1 MGDRGA
7 PDPEGVV
14 DLIRA
19 GDARTIARAITRAE
33 SADPGVEAAL
43 RLLHRHTG
51 KAHVVGVT
59 GPPGSGKSTLVD
71 KLVKAYRERGLKVGV
86 VAVDPSSPYTGG
98 AVLGDRIRMQGR
110 ALDEGVFIRSLAT
123 RGSLGGLSKA
133 CAETVRILDAAGY
146 ERIVIETVGVG
157 QSEVDIVKLADSVIL
172 VSVPGLG
179 DDIQAIKAGVMEIGD
194 VFVVNKA
201 DRDGADRVVREIRAM
216 LETAWVNTGAGARA
230 IASGGAHHAASPA
243 NTAAG
248 AGTAGAQ
255 EEDPHALLAKLP
267 PVLKTVAET
276 GEGVEPLVDAIE
288 AHRAKLL
295 ESGQL
300 ESRRK
305 SNAAAELKAALA
317 ARVLARLEAG
327 PAGAE
332 LLKLAGELA
341 TRERDLYDALET
353 LEEILSSSGSPLA
366 GQSGASPEQAGD

>member
-7 PDPEGVV
+7 PDPAGVV
-14 DLIRA
+14 DLIRS

-33 SADPGVEAAL
+33 SGDPGVEAAL

-71 KLVKAYRERGLKVGV
+71 KLVKTYRERGLTVGV
-86 VAVDPSSPYTGG
+86 VAVDPSSPFTGG

-146 ERIVIETVGVG
+146 ERVIIETVGVG
-157 QSEVDIVKLADSVIL
+157 QSEVDIVKLADSVLL

-230 IASGGAHHAASPA
+230 IASGGVHHAASPA
-243 NTAAG
+243 NTAAS
-248 AGTAGAQ
+248 AAGA
-255 EEDPHALLAKLP
+255 EAEDPHAFLAKLP

-276 GEGVEPLVDAIE
+276 GEGVGALVEAVE
-288 AHRAKLL
+288 AHRAKLV
-295 ESGQL
+295 ESGLL
-300 ESRRK
+300 EERRK
-305 SNAAAELKAALA
+305 ANAAAELKAALA

-332 LLKLAGELA
+332 LLRLAGELA

-353 LEEILSSSGSPLA
+353 LEGILSGSGSPLA
-366 GQSGASPEQAGD
+366 DTPERNPERTGD

>member
-33 SADPGVEAAL
+33 SADPGVESAL

-51 KAHVVGVT
+51 RAHVVGVT

-71 KLVKAYRERGLKVGV
+71 KLVKAYRERGLTVGV
-86 VAVDPSSPYTGG
+86 VAVDPSSPFTGG

-146 ERIVIETVGVG
+146 ERVIIETVGVG
-157 QSEVDIVKLADSVIL
+157 QSEVDIVKLADSVLL

-216 LETAWVNTGAGARA
+216 LETAWVNTGAGGRL
-230 IASGGAHHAASPA
+230 IASGGAHHAASPS

-248 AGTAGAQ
+248 VADV
-255 EEDPHALLAKLP
+255 DPHAFIAKLP

-276 GEGVEPLVDAIE
+276 GEGVGALVEAVE
-288 AHRAKLL
+288 AHRAKLV
-295 ESGQL
+295 ESGLL
-300 ESRRK
+300 EERRK
-305 SNAAAELKAALA
+305 ANAAAELKAALA

-332 LLKLAGELA
+332 LLRLAGELA

-353 LEEILSSSGSPLA
+353 LEGILSASGSPLA
-366 GQSGASPEQAGD
+366 GRSGTNPGQAGD

>member
-1 MGDRGA
+1 MADRGA

-14 DLIRA
+14 ALIRA

-86 VAVDPSSPYTGG
+86 VAVDPSSPYSGG

-146 ERIVIETVGVG
+146 ERVVIETVGVG
-157 QSEVDIVKLADSVIL
+157 QSEVDIVKLADSVVL

-216 LETAWVNTGAGARA
+216 LETAWVNTAAGARA
-230 IASGGAHHAASPA
+230 IASGGVHHAASPA
-243 NTAAG
+243 NTAA
-248 AGTAGAQ
+248 AAGAPD
-255 EEDPHALLAKLP
+255 EDPHAFLAKLP

-276 GEGVEPLVDAIE
+276 GEGVEALVDAIE
-288 AHRAKLL
+288 AHRAKLT

-300 ESRRK
+300 ELRRK
-305 SNAAAELKAALA
+305 SNAATELKAALA

-353 LEEILSSSGSPLA
+353 LERILSSSGSPLA
-366 GQSGASPEQAGD
+366 VQSGEQP

>member
-1 MGDRGA
+1 MGDRDA
-7 PDPEGVV
+7 PDSAGVV

-33 SADPGVEAAL
+33 SGDQSIEAAL
-43 RLLHRHTG
+43 RALHRHTG

-71 KLVKAYRERGLKVGV
+71 KLVKTYRERGRTVGV

-98 AVLGDRIRMQGR
+98 ALLGDRIRMQGR

-146 ERIVIETVGVG
+146 ERVIIETVGVG
-157 QSEVDIVKLADSVIL
+157 QSEVDIVKLADTVIL

-201 DRDGADRVVREIRAM
+201 DRDGADRVVRELRAM

-230 IASGGAHHAASPA
+230 LASGGAHHAASPA

-248 AGTAGAQ
+248 VAD
-255 EEDPHALLAKLP
+255 EDPHAFLAKLP

-276 GEGVEPLVDAIE
+276 GEGVEALADAIE
-288 AHRAKLL
+288 AHREKLL

-300 ESRRK
+300 EERRK
-305 SNAAAELKAALA
+305 ANAAAELKSTLAL
-317 ARVLARLEAG
+317 RVLARLEAG

-332 LLKLAGELA
+332 LLRLAGELA
-341 TRERDLYDALET
+341 TRERDLYDALER
-353 LEEILSSSGSPLA
+353 LEEILSGSGSLLAYSSGTQTREP
-366 GQSGASPEQAGD
+366 GD